1 MKEAQP
7 TRIIVLRSGAVGDC
21 ILSTPALSALRRAYP
36 SAHLTLLGDPFSADL
51 FKGSPDIDR
60 LIKLDPKVM
69 RRREYLTAL
78 LRLRRER
85 FSLLVDLHGN
95 SRTFLQ
101 TLLIGGKRRLGFE
114 TRHSRSIVY
123 THRAPYRMDVHTVFR
138 QLELLR
144 PIGVTIDPSNPTE
157 TSLCVTISESERRE
171 ARALLD
177 AAGLPIGHP
186 YAVLHPGAGA
196 GLRLKQWRPDRFAAV
211 AVRIQESLGLE
222 MVVTGSG
229 EGERPVVEQ
238 VMAAAR
244 RPMISLFNKTGL
256 RTLAAVLEGAALY
269 VGCDTGPMHLSAA
282 LGTPVVAL
290 FGPTDPVRWSP
301 WSPTPWRVIRAGLPC
316 SPCPGKICPYNV
328 ECMSSLEVDQVF
340 EAAQELCRAPSSQQK
355 V

>member
-123 THRAPYRMDVHTVFR
+123 THRAPYR
-138 QLELLR
+138 
-144 PIGVTIDPSNPTE
+144 
-157 TSLCVTISESERRE
+157 
-171 ARALLD
+171 
-177 AAGLPIGHP
+177 
-186 YAVLHPGAGA
+186 
-196 GLRLKQWRPDRFAAV
+196 
-211 AVRIQESLGLE
+211 
-222 MVVTGSG
+222 
-229 EGERPVVEQ
+229 
-238 VMAAAR
+238 
-244 RPMISLFNKTGL
+244 
-256 RTLAAVLEGAALY
+256 
-269 VGCDTGPMHLSAA
+269 
-282 LGTPVVAL
+282 
-290 FGPTDPVRWSP
+290 
-301 WSPTPWRVIRAGLPC
+301 
-316 SPCPGKICPYNV
+316 
-328 ECMSSLEVDQVF
+328 
-340 EAAQELCRAPSSQQK
+340 
-355 V
+355 